1 MINFEIFLV
10 VKSEK
15 ILSEVR
21 VPFPKDGFTF
31 IDTASD
37 VGMKLFMIDPCIIWR
52 LLSLKEQNR
61 LQDRDSVP
69 EFSLNCKVSK
79 KINETIYSFGIFASD
94 VSTLTVS

>member
-1 MINFEIFLV
+1 MLKFKNFLI

-15 ILSEVR
+15 IISEVR
-21 VPFPKDGFTF
+21 VPFPNDGFTL

-52 LLSLKEQNR
+52 LLSLKEQKK

-79 KINETIYSFGIFASD
+79 KTNETIYSFGIFASD
-94 VSTLTVS
+94 VTTLTVS